1 MLKQRY
7 ASNPTVGCGGQ
18 VTRGIALPMGRIAG
32 LLAEALATWKRWQ
45 NMELLKRRPLKE
57 KGAKANFEDTRAPN
71 MKNCTQTNRGKNIQ
85 WFLTKLI
92 LWRFCSFP
100 SCFTV
105 SQRVSLTMPV
115 ETHTSIAGPKIRLGR
130 VPPKSL
136 ILIGFSIMSHPFW
149 GTPIFGNT
157 HIYIYICIPIL
168 GCPPSQ

>member
-1 MLKQRY
+1 MRWSSYKRHCLAHGANSR
-7 ASNPTVGCGGQ
+7 A
-18 VTRGIALPMGRIAG
+18 AGRSLG
-32 LLAEALATWKRWQ
+32 DLEALAKHGT
-45 NMELLKRRPLKE
+45 LKRRPLKE

-71 MKNCTQTNRGKNIQ
+71 MKNCTQKNIQ

-92 LWRFCSFP
+92 LWRFCPFP

-115 ETHTSIAGPKIRLGR
+115 ETHTSIAGPKIRLSR

-136 ILIGFSIMSHPFW
+136 ILIGFSVMSHPFW

-157 HIYIYICIPIL
+157 HIYVYLYWVVP
-168 GCPPSQ
+168 PPSNSHK